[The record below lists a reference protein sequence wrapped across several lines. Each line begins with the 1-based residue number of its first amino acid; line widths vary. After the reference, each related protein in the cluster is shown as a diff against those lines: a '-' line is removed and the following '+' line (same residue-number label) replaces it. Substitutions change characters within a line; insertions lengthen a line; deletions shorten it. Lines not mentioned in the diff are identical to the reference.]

1 MADYIARRPVRG
13 VFDHPTNGELS
24 IVMIGRY
31 TVCYP
36 REKAEKLR
44 LRQQIIH
51 IPPGICI
58 NPKIAAELGI
68 DDQLGKRLYLDS
80 VVKTHCF
87 VLARLVQG
95 KPSMGFLVEDCSLIN
110 IGDDLLD
117 SYFGVWKPDWFPV
130 EHPEGM
136 VEFKDHPQFPQYS
149 EVRRIQR
156 RSYTWAEGLPV
167 RVTEL
172 LHGVGVRLG
181 VVKLDDGWRF
191 MVGSQELILRE
202 HNDHNKR
209 NPFWNLLDNR
219 VLGMLNHI
227 CDSKHPVVIYAQLI
241 GPGVKNL
248 DYGLDKP
255 DIRVYDLLVDNIF
268 QPWEKIESWCGEFR
282 IHTVPLLSM
291 GSFSWCLVDNF
302 TNGFSIVTNPGATKS
317 SFKGRKGIV
326 ITPLEETT
334 SSHWGGRLIGKSVS
348 VNYEAHVSSMEN
360 Y

>member
-1 MADYIARRPVRG
+1 MADYIARRIVRG
-13 VFDHPTNGELS
+13 VFDHPNDGELS
-24 IVMIGRY
+24 IVIVGRY

-44 LRQQIIH
+44 VGQWVVH

-58 NPKIAAELGI
+58 NPAKAIELDI
-68 DDQLGKRLYLDS
+68 VRLLGKHTYKDS
-80 VVKTHCF
+80 TMKYNCWVHPKMLHET
-87 VLARLVQG
+87 
-95 KPSMGFLVEDCSLIN
+95 PSMGILMEDCN
-110 IGDDLLD
+110 IEDDYLD
-117 SYFGVWKPDWFPV
+117 TGFGVWKPDWSLIK
-130 EHPEGM
+130 HPEGI
-136 VEFKDHPQFPQYS
+136 VEFNDHPQFPKYS

-156 RSYTWAEGLPV
+156 CPLAWTEGIPV

-172 LHGVGVRLG
+172 LQGVGVRLG

-191 MVGSQELILRE
+191 MVGSQEFILRE
-202 HNDHNKR
+202 YNDQDKR

-227 CDSKHPVVIYAQLI
+227 CNSKHPVVIYAQLI

-255 DIRVYDLLVDNIF
+255 DIRVYDLLVDNVF
-268 QPWEKIESWCGEFR
+268 QPWKKIESWCREYR
-282 IHTVPLLSM
+282 IHTTPLITT
-291 GSFSWCLVDNF
+291 GSFSWCMVDN
-302 TNGFSIVTNPGATKS
+302 TTDGFSTVSNPGKTKS

-326 ITPLEETT
+326 ITPLEETS

-348 VNYEAHVSSMEN
+348 VSYEACAGSMEN
-360 Y
+360 C